1 MIEYGKAI
9 CYSGYRKGQCP
20 DGKMPSKEQIREDL
34 EILLADGYRYL
45 RMYDPNEHAR
55 MVLETI
61 RENKMP
67 LQCIIGVD
75 NYAEVNNPT
84 CPDEKQEKSEQEL
97 KMNAERN
104 DREVEKLIA
113 MVKEFPEEIFAV
125 SIGNEN
131 TPSWGKRIVP
141 VERLM
146 MHAKRFKETIDK
158 PVTFCEGVLEW
169 KSLQKLAELMDFI
182 SIHSYPLHYGNT
194 IDEALE
200 VNKKQYAEISALYP
214 DKQVIFTE
222 LGWATKAR
230 DELKKSSSSEE
241 NQTRYIKE
249 VTEWF
254 EEDKIIGFIFE
265 AFDESWKGEAEDS
278 CECNWGLYYESR
290 QPKPVIAS
298 LKSK

>member
-9 CYSGYRKGQCP
+9 CYSGYRKGQ
-20 DGKMPSKEQIREDL
+20 
-34 EILLADGYRYL
+34 
-45 RMYDPNEHAR
+45 
-55 MVLETI
+55 
-61 RENKMP
+61 
-67 LQCIIGVD
+67 
-75 NYAEVNNPT
+75 

-146 MHAKRFKETIDK
+146 MHAKRFKEAIDK

-194 IDEALE
+194 IDE
-200 VNKKQYAEISALYP
+200 
-214 DKQVIFTE
+214 
-222 LGWATKAR
+222 
-230 DELKKSSSSEE
+230 
-241 NQTRYIKE
+241 
-249 VTEWF
+249 
-254 EEDKIIGFIFE
+254 
-265 AFDESWKGEAEDS
+265 SWKGEAEDS